1 MPRNGSGDFQLVTN
15 SWQPAVNGVLATAG
29 DWQSLIND
37 VASALTQSVSR
48 DGQSPL
54 TGNLDLGNNKINNVT
69 AGTGTGQA
77 LAFQQ
82 LFDQGVQADIASAAT
97 TDIGAQNTNFL
108 RVTGTTTI
116 TSFGSNFKGP
126 RFLVFAGAVT
136 LTNSSTLVLP
146 GGANITTA
154 AGDVLIA
161 IPGATLG
168 TADKWIVTAYQK
180 NAVPGAIADG
190 SVTTAKL
197 ANNAITPEKLANGG
211 LELGG
216 FRNRL
221 INANPIINQR
231 GYVSGTATS
240 GANQYTLDRWR
251 VVTSGQ
257 NVSWTD
263 SGLTRTLTC
272 PAGGLEQVIESLNI
286 EGGTFV
292 LNWTGTATATVNG
305 TAVLKGGTFTL
316 PANTNATVKF
326 SSGTLSNPQ
335 LEAGSVATPFERRDY
350 GRELMMCQRYFEALS
365 ANASGALGAGQYIT
379 LGVCENTT
387 RVQPYYSFKVQKRV
401 APSTTLSTI
410 SSFGIRSAGSSVA
423 CSSGAFGSFSTA
435 YAQGEFNNAGGG
447 LVAGGSAWLTNHTGA
462 ATIEWSA
469 EL

>member
-1 MPRNGSGDFQLVTN
+1 VPPTN
-15 SWQPAVNGVLATAG
+15 SFNPAINGTLATAG
-29 DWQSLIND
+29 DWQALLND
-37 VASALTQSVSR
+37 MVAALTQSVSA
-48 DGQSPL
+48 DGQTPL
-54 TGNLDLGNNKINNVT
+54 TGPLNAGNNPINNVT

-82 LFDQGVQADIASAAT
+82 LFDQGVQADIASAT
-97 TDIGAQNTNFL
+97 ITDIGVQNTNFL
-108 RVTGTTTI
+108 RITGTTTI
-116 TSFGSNFKGP
+116 TSFATNYKGP

-168 TADKWIVTAYQK
+168 TADKWIVAAYQR
-180 NAVPGAIADG
+180 NTNPSSGTFT
-190 SVTTAKL
+190 SVATDSLTVSG
-197 ANNAITPEKLANGG
+197 NNISAS
-211 LELGG
+211 GG
-216 FRNRL
+216 FSFKNRL

-231 GYVSGTATS
+231 VYVSGTATS

-272 PAGGLEQVIESLNI
+272 PAGGFEQVIESLNI

-316 PANTNATVKF
+316 PANTNATVRF
-326 SSGTLSNPQ
+326 SSGTLSEPQ
-335 LEAGSVATPFERRDY
+335 LEAGSVASPFERRDY
-350 GRELMMCQRYFEALS
+350 GRELMMCQRY
-365 ANASGALGAGQYIT
+365 Y
-379 LGVCENTT
+379 
-387 RVQPYYSFKVQKRV
+387 
-401 APSTTLSTI
+401 TLSNALDTI
-410 SSFGIRSAGSSVA
+410 PNTNKFVYFKTTMRAVPTVTASAGAIS
-423 CSSGAFGSFSTA
+423 
-435 YAQGEFNNAGGG
+435 
-447 LVAGGSAWLTNHTGA
+447 GGSYTGTDA
-462 ATIEWSA
+462 FRISGNTDFTWTASA

>member
-1 MPRNGSGDFQLVTN
+1 MARNGSGQFDLLVN
-15 SWQPAVNGVLATAG
+15 SWNPAINGTLATAG
-29 DWQSLIND
+29 DWQALIND
-37 VASALTQSVSR
+37 VAAAITQSVSR
-48 DGQSPL
+48 DGQTPM
-54 TGNLDLGNNKINNVT
+54 TGNLDLANNKITGVT
-69 AGTGTGQA
+69 AGAGTGEA

-82 LFDQGVQADIASAAT
+82 LFNQGTQQDIASAAT
-97 TDIGAQNTNFL
+97 TDIGIQNTNFL

-116 TSFGSNFKGP
+116 TSFGANYRGP

-168 TADKWIVTAYQK
+168 TADKWIVTAYQR
-180 NAVPGAIADG
+180 NTNPSSSTFT
-190 SVTTAKL
+190 SVATDSLTVNG
-197 ANNAITPEKLANGG
+197 NNISAS
-211 LELGG
+211 GG
-216 FRNRL
+216 FSFKNRL

-231 GYVSGTATS
+231 VYVSGTATS

-305 TAVLKGGTFTL
+305 TAVLKNGTFTL
-316 PANTNATVKF
+316 PANTNATVRF
-326 SSGTLSNPQ
+326 SSGTLSEPQ

-350 GRELMMCQRYFEALS
+350 GRELMMCQRYAVQLVEGTPQVVVTGQCFTADTGGGVLRFPVEMRAAPTITASS
-365 ANASGALGAGQYIT
+365 ASHFSMAIANGAQAAVSGTNFNSISNRGFL
-379 LGVCENTT
+379 CEFT
-387 RVQPYYSFKVQKRV
+387 
-401 APSTTLSTI
+401 
-410 SSFGIRSAGSSVA
+410 GRS
-423 CSSGAFGSFSTA
+423 
-435 YAQGEFNNAGGG
+435 GGG
-447 LVAGGSAWLTNHTGA
+447 LSAGNATTILSNNSAARLLA
-462 ATIEWSA
+462 SA

>member
-1 MPRNGSGDFQLVTN
+1 MPRNGSGDFELVTN
-15 SWQPAVNGVLATAG
+15 SWQPAINGVLATAG

-37 VASALTQSVSR
+37 VAAAITQSVSR

-54 TGNLDLGNNKINNVT
+54 TGNLQLGNNKITGVT
-69 AGTGTGQA
+69 AGAGTGEA

-82 LFDQGVQADIASAAT
+82 LFNQGTMADIASAAT
-97 TDIGAQNTNFL
+97 TDIGLQNTNFL

-116 TSFGSNFKGP
+116 TSFGSNYRGP

-136 LTNSSTLVLP
+136 LTNSATLVLP

-180 NAVPGAIADG
+180 NT
-190 SVTTAKL
+190 SVTNPNFDAL
-197 ANNAITPEKLANGG
+197 QVAGNNISASS
-211 LELGG
+211 G
-216 FRNRL
+216 FSFKNRL

-231 GYVSGTATS
+231 SYVSGTATS

-305 TAVLKGGTFTL
+305 TAVLKNGTFTL

-350 GRELMMCQRYFEALS
+350 GSELIMCQRYYQQAQ
-365 ANASGALGAGQYIT
+365 SGFAIT
-379 LGVCENTT
+379 GGTT
-387 RVQPYYSFKVQKRV
+387 QTEVTCTFPLKVEMR
-401 APSTTLSTI
+401 ADP
-410 SSFGIRSAGSSVA
+410 
-423 CSSGAFGSFSTA
+423 TA
-435 YAQGEFNNAGGG
+435 
-447 LVAGGSAWLTNHTGA
+447 GA
-462 ATIEWSA
+462 ATIPSGMAFHRPGVAFYNITAINGVPSKSGQGYSTVTIAAGAGNSTSGQITSGPWLTA

>member
-1 MPRNGSGDFQLVTN
+1 
-15 SWQPAVNGVLATAG
+15 VLATTG
-29 DWQSLIND
+29 DWQQLLND
-37 VASALTQSVSR
+37 LVAALTQSVSS
-48 DGQSPL
+48 DGQTAMS
-54 TGNLDLGNNKINNVT
+54 GNLDMGNNRINNLT
-69 AGTGTGQA
+69 SANGTGQA

-82 LFDQGVQADIASAAT
+82 LFDQGTQADLASAT
-97 TDIGAQNTNFL
+97 ITDIGLQNTNFL
-108 RVTGTTTI
+108 RITGTTTI
-116 TSFGSNFKGP
+116 TSFGVNYRGP
-126 RFLVFAGAVT
+126 RFLVFEGAVT

-168 TADKWIVTAYQK
+168 TADKWIVTAYQR
-180 NAVPGAIADG
+180 NTNPSSSTFTSVATDLLTVG
-190 SVTTAKL
+190 S
-197 ANNAITPEKLANGG
+197 NNISAS
-211 LELGG
+211 GG
-216 FRNRL
+216 FSFKNRL

-335 LEAGSVATPFERRDY
+335 IEAGSVASPFERRDY
-350 GRELMMCQRYFEALS
+350 GRELMMCQRYYESGVVVRHAISNAINGQSVGATGVYKVTKRASPSAVNFSSANSGATAGGITYLDTSSCTFEAS
-365 ANASGALGAGQYIT
+365 CSPSGAVFL
-379 LGVCENTT
+379 NM
-387 RVQPYYSFKVQKRV
+387 SV
-401 APSTTLSTI
+401 AI
-410 SSFGIRSAGSSVA
+410 SS
-423 CSSGAFGSFSTA
+423 
-435 YAQGEFNNAGGG
+435 
-447 LVAGGSAWLTNHTGA
+447 
-462 ATIEWSA
+462 

>member
-1 MPRNGSGDFQLVTN
+1 MPRNGSGQYVPPTN
-15 SWQPAVNGVLATAG
+15 SFNPAINGTLATAG
-29 DWQSLIND
+29 DWQALLND
-37 VASALTQSVSR
+37 MVAALTQSVSR
-48 DGQSPL
+48 DGQTPM
-54 TGNLDLGNNKINNVT
+54 TGNLDLANNKITGVT
-69 AGTGTGQA
+69 AGAGTGEA

-82 LFDQGVQADIASAAT
+82 LFNQGTMADLASAAT

-108 RVTGTTTI
+108 RVTGNTTI

-168 TADKWIVTAYQK
+168 TADKWIVTAYQR
-180 NAVPGAIADG
+180 NTNPSSGTFT
-190 SVTTAKL
+190 SVATDSLTVSG
-197 ANNAITPEKLANGG
+197 NNISAS
-211 LELGG
+211 GG
-216 FRNRL
+216 FSFKNRL

-231 GYVSGTATS
+231 VYVSGTATS

-316 PANTNATVKF
+316 PANTNATVRF
-326 SSGTLSNPQ
+326 SSGTLSEPQ
-335 LEAGSVATPFERRDY
+335 LEAGSVASPFERIDY
-350 GRELMMCQRYFEALS
+350 GRQLIQCQRYFETGQIVTFSGATNVGYFSSVPFTFQVAKRAAPTVTFASTSFAGNVSALS
-365 ANASGALGAGQYIT
+365 AVDITTIGAVGQFSVTTGAG
-379 LGVCENTT
+379 
-387 RVQPYYSFKVQKRV
+387 
-401 APSTTLSTI
+401 
-410 SSFGIRSAGSSVA
+410 
-423 CSSGAFGSFSTA
+423 SGKGTA
-435 YAQGEFNNAGGG
+435 
-447 LVAGGSAWLTNHTGA
+447 TA
-462 ATIEWSA
+462 AIE
-469 EL
+469 L